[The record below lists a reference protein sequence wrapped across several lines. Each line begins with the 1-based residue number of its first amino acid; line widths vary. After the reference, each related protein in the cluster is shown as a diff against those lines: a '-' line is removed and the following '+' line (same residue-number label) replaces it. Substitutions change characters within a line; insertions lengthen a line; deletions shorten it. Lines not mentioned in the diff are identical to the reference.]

1 MARFLPPPASMT
13 QDPRHRLGESG
24 EDLACRELRARG
36 YAILERRYR
45 TRMGEIDIIA
55 RDGETMVFVEVKT
68 RAGGEFGG
76 GAAAVTAW
84 KQQRVALM
92 AAHYLARRRWHDRP
106 CRFDVVTVDHS
117 SGSPVIEVFQSA
129 FDAPF

>member
-1 MARFLPPPASMT
+1 MT

-45 TRMGEIDIIA
+45 TRMGEIDIVA
-55 RDGETMVFVEVKT
+55 RDGTTTVFVEVKT
-68 RAGGEFGG
+68 RAGDAFGG

-84 KQQRVALM
+84 KQQRIALM

-106 CRFDVVTVDHS
+106 CRFDVVIVDCS
-117 SGSPVIEVFQSA
+117 SGLPVIELIKGA